1 MQLKLIN
8 NLTKNIIEL
17 GEVKDKLISTVYY
30 VFDIYLPTD
39 VADGEYTYELYDGEN
54 MVSAGLLQIGDYVQ
68 DNKEYKET
76 KKDYIVYE

>member
-30 VFDIYLPTD
+30 VFDINLPTD
-39 VADGEYTYELYDGEN
+39 VVDGEYTYELYDGEK

-76 KKDYIVYE
+76 KKDYIVYG

>member
-30 VFDIYLPTD
+30 VFDINLPTD
-39 VADGEYTYELYDGEN
+39 VADGEYTYELYDGEK

-76 KKDYIVYE
+76 KKDYIVYG